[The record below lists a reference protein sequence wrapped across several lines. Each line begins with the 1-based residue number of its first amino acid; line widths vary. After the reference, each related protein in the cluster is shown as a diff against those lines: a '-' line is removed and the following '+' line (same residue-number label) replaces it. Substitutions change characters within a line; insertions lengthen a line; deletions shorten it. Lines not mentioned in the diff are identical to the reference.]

1 MSLLIFRPKKQN
13 RKTLQKRTGSPA
25 VYGRLAWLCVWA
37 IGLAAA
43 AGFSQGASAFSPA
56 GPSVKL
62 GVPTGDE
69 YNDLLFSDPF
79 GVMLPHT
86 RYQPR
91 VTRDGAGNVIEDTS
105 YGVRNPDMVGAT
117 CFGVDWSRIFH
128 AGEDL
133 YAGQVG
139 SSASTENAEVR
150 AVADGVVKFAPSTFN
165 YPGFVVIIEHSLRT
179 GEKVY
184 SVYAHLKG
192 PLNVKAGQQVQRGQL
207 LGKVMYLAYSG
218 NYPQYHPSG
227 DDSHLHF
234 EIRQFYSGASIYP
247 YPYSYCNKT
256 ANIPGV
262 GYTYPASPDQFPS
275 SSQHYINPYVF
286 IWYHQGRTYFPFIGH

>member
-1 MSLLIFRPKKQN
+1 MSLVIFKHQH
-13 RKTLQKRTGSPA
+13 RKWMRKRGRRTLCG
-25 VYGRLAWLCVWA
+25 GLAWLCIA
-37 IGLAAA
+37 ALSLAAA
-43 AGFSQGASAFSPA
+43 AGFSQRAAAFSPVD
-56 GPSVKL
+56 PSIRL
-62 GVPTGDE
+62 GVPTGTN
-69 YNDLLFSDPF
+69 YSDLLFSDPF
-79 GVMLPHT
+79 GVLLPHT

-91 VTRDGAGNVIEDTS
+91 ITRNGSGTLIEDTS
-105 YGVRNPDMVGAT
+105 YGGRNPDMVGAT
-117 CFGVDWSRIFH
+117 CFGVDWSRILH

-165 YPGFVVIIEHSLRT
+165 YPGFVVVIEHSLRL

-184 SVYAHLKG
+184 SLYAHLKG

-207 LGKVMYLAYSG
+207 LGKVMYLPYSG
-218 NYPQYHPSG
+218 NYPQYHPGG

-247 YPYSYCNKT
+247 YPYSYCNKSG
-256 ANIPGV
+256 NVPGV

-275 SSQHYINPYVF
+275 SSQHYINPYVY
-286 IWYHQGRTYFPFIGH
+286 IWYHQGRTYFPFMAH